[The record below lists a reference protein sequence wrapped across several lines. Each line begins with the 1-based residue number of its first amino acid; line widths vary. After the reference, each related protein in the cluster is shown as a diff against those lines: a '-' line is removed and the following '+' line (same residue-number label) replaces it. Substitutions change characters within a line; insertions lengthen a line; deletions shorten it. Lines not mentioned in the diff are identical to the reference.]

1 MGVAPEKAIKL
12 AANDFFRGQLAI
24 LSKTAKGNPDKLPIV
39 YGMFAGALAGTVQVI
54 ATNPME
60 AVKIRMQMATLSLDK
75 PSSTVTM
82 HTLPTTFSVVRDL
95 GLRGL
100 YRGSLAT
107 LSRDVP
113 FSMIFFQLF
122 ATFKSQF
129 ANQNTHNNEV
139 KFPFIFA
146 SGISAGAL
154 GAFLVTPMDGII
166 CLFVILFYFNPLL
179 VVKTRYQASR
189 SSKSLSTIYRYSHTF
204 CIMDTTYPL

>member
-12 AANDFFRGQLAI
+12 AANDFFRGQLSI

-82 HTLPTTFSVVRDL
+82 NTLPTTFSVVRDL

-166 CLFVILFYFNPLL
+166 CLFVCYFILF
-179 VVKTRYQASR
+179 
-189 SSKSLSTIYRYSHTF
+189 
-204 CIMDTTYPL
+204 